1 MYNFVFW
8 FFYKYFEWKDKDDST
23 FIPSAV
29 VILTFTFHLILLFS
43 LFRYF
48 TDININLIPW
58 GKDLS
63 YGQIKYLGM
72 PFVILL
78 FILVWRF
85 YYRKKA
91 KIILSKYEG
100 KKPFTIKNI
109 WLIIFIM
116 VVPLIVAIRLT
127 NMSL

>member
-85 YYRKKA
+85 YYHNKA
-91 KIILSKYEG
+91 KIIISMYECL
-100 KKPFTIKNI
+100 KQFLIMNI
-109 WLIIFIM
+109 LLISLII
-116 VVPLIVAIRLT
+116 VVPFIFS
-127 NMSL
+127 N